1 MKHKMWSRLL
11 SMALAV
17 SVSAMPALAA
27 EGDTSSTEPTTYVV
41 TFRPGEHGRFTDSFI
56 DGLKAYGAVRT
67 SEATGAVAVQL
78 DEGDTLPNA
87 PQLTDIVMNEAASRY
102 FVTDAAQGYT
112 SGTAGGDLDA
122 VAQYTLRAS
131 TEDAVFTVQYL
142 DRETGAE
149 VAPTLQGSAPVG
161 QNLTFYALNNIEN
174 YTAEVA
180 SQQLTI
186 SANADENVVT
196 FHYTAGVNNPVGQNL
211 TFYALNNIENYT
223 AEVASQQL
231 TISANADENVVT
243 FHYTAGVNNVT
254 ETVTVPGGTGGAGGA
269 GAGGAG
275 AGDGGDTVTIPETET
290 PQAGG
295 DDTPGGE
302 DVEIPDESTPQA
314 NLPGENANGS
324 MMPMVL
330 GGAAL
335 AIVVIAAIVCRRERK
350 RQHDAHGTGR
360 RGAGHCGDRGNRV
373 GDQPPRER

>member
-196 FHYTAGVNNPVGQNL
+196 FHYTAGVNN
-211 TFYALNNIENYT
+211 
-223 AEVASQQL
+223 
-231 TISANADENVVT
+231 
-243 FHYTAGVNNVT
+243 VT
-254 ETVTVPGGTGGAGGA
+254 ETVTVP
-269 GAGGAG
+269 
-275 AGDGGDTVTIPETET
+275 GDTVTIPETET

-295 DDTPGGE
+295 DNIPGGE

-335 AIVVIAAIVCRRERK
+335 AIVVIAAIVWAINRRANVDVE
-350 RQHDAHGTGR
+350 
-360 RGAGHCGDRGNRV
+360 
-373 GDQPPRER
+373 

>member
-1 MKHKMWSRLL
+1 MRKTNKLL
-11 SMALAV
+11 AGLISLSLAV

-27 EGDTSSTEPTTYVV
+27 DGDTSSTEPTTYVV

-56 DGLKAYGAVRT
+56 NDLKAYGEVRT

-78 DEGDTLPNA
+78 DEGETLPNA
-87 PQLTDIVMNEAASRY
+87 PQLTDIVMNEDASRY

-112 SGTAGGDLDA
+112 GGTAGGDLDA

-180 SQQLTI
+180 SQQLTV

-196 FHYTAGVNNPVGQNL
+196 FY
-211 TFYALNNIENYT
+211 
-223 AEVASQQL
+223 
-231 TISANADENVVT
+231 
-243 FHYTAGVNNVT
+243 YTAGVNNVT
-254 ETVTVPGGTGGAGGA
+254 ETVTVPGGTITQYEDQTVVGGAAVAGGGTGGAGGAGGA

-275 AGDGGDTVTIPETET
+275 AGDGGDTVEIPEDNT

-295 DDTPGGE
+295 DNTPGGE

-335 AIVVIAAIVCRRERK
+335 AIVVIAAIVWAINRK
-350 RQHDAHGTGR
+350 KSGEA
-360 RGAGHCGDRGNRV
+360 
-373 GDQPPRER
+373 E

>member
-1 MKHKMWSRLL
+1 MRKTNKLL
-11 SMALAV
+11 AGLISLSLAV

-56 DGLKAYGAVRT
+56 DGLKTYGEVRT

-78 DEGDTLPNA
+78 DEGETLPNA
-87 PQLTDIVMNEAASRY
+87 PQLTDIVMNEDASRY

-112 SGTAGGDLDA
+112 GGTANGDLDA

-180 SQQLTI
+180 SQQLTV

-196 FHYTAGVNNPVGQNL
+196 FY
-211 TFYALNNIENYT
+211 
-223 AEVASQQL
+223 
-231 TISANADENVVT
+231 
-243 FHYTAGVNNVT
+243 YTAGVNNVT
-254 ETVTVPGGTGGAGGA
+254 ETVTVPGGTITEYEDQTIVGGAAVAGGGAGGAGGVGGA

-275 AGDGGDTVTIPETET
+275 AGDGGDTVEIPEDNT

-295 DDTPGGE
+295 DNTPGGE

-335 AIVVIAAIVCRRERK
+335 AIVVIAAIVWAINRK
-350 RQHDAHGTGR
+350 KSGEA
-360 RGAGHCGDRGNRV
+360 
-373 GDQPPRER
+373 E

>member
-1 MKHKMWSRLL
+1 MRKTNKLL
-11 SMALAV
+11 AGLISLSLAV

-27 EGDTSSTEPTTYVV
+27 DGDTSSTEPTTYVV

-56 DGLKAYGAVRT
+56 NDLKAYGEVRT

-78 DEGDTLPNA
+78 DEGDPLPNA
-87 PQLTDIVMNEAASRY
+87 PQLTDIVMNEDASRY

-112 SGTAGGDLDA
+112 GGTADGDLDA

-180 SQQLTI
+180 SQQLTV

-196 FHYTAGVNNPVGQNL
+196 FY
-211 TFYALNNIENYT
+211 
-223 AEVASQQL
+223 
-231 TISANADENVVT
+231 
-243 FHYTAGVNNVT
+243 YTAGVNNVT
-254 ETVTVPGGTGGAGGA
+254 ETVTVPGGTITEYEDQTVVGGAAVAGGGAGGVGGAGGA

-275 AGDGGDTVTIPETET
+275 AGDGGDTVEIPEDNT

-295 DDTPGGE
+295 DNTPGGE

-335 AIVVIAAIVCRRERK
+335 AIVVIAAIVWAINRRKNVDGE
-350 RQHDAHGTGR
+350 
-360 RGAGHCGDRGNRV
+360 
-373 GDQPPRER
+373 

>member
-1 MKHKMWSRLL
+1 MRKTNKLL
-11 SMALAV
+11 AGLISLSLAV

-56 DGLKAYGAVRT
+56 DDLKAYGEVRT

-78 DEGDTLPNA
+78 DEGEPLPNA
-87 PQLTDIVMNEAASRY
+87 PQLTDIVMNEDASRY

-112 SGTAGGDLDA
+112 GGTAGGDLDA

-180 SQQLTI
+180 SQQLTV

-196 FHYTAGVNNPVGQNL
+196 FY
-211 TFYALNNIENYT
+211 
-223 AEVASQQL
+223 
-231 TISANADENVVT
+231 
-243 FHYTAGVNNVT
+243 YTAGVNNVT
-254 ETVTVPGGTGGAGGA
+254 ETVTVPGGTVTQYEDQTVVGGAAVAGG

-275 AGDGGDTVTIPETET
+275 AGDGGDTVEIPEDNT

-295 DDTPGGE
+295 DNTPGGE

-314 NLPGENANGS
+314 NLPGENANGNV
-324 MMPMVL
+324 MPMVL
-330 GGAAL
+330 GGVVVL
-335 AIVVIAAIVCRRERK
+335 IVVMGVVLLI
-350 RQHDAHGTGR
+350 
-360 RGAGHCGDRGNRV
+360 NRHHKE
-373 GDQPPRER
+373 DDE

>member
-1 MKHKMWSRLL
+1 MRKANKLL
-11 SMALAV
+11 AGLISLCMAV

-27 EGDTSSTEPTTYVV
+27 DGDTSSAEPTTYVV
-41 TFRPGEHGRFTDSFI
+41 TFRPGEHGRFTENYVN
-56 DGLKAYGAVRT
+56 GLITAYGADNVKQST
-67 SEATGAVAVQL
+67 ATGAVAVRL
-78 DEGDTLPNA
+78 NATDENNQATRLPAA
-87 PQLTDIVMNEAASRY
+87 PGQGDIVINEDSSRY
-102 FVTDAAQGYT
+102 FVTDPAQGYPGGALT
-112 SGTAGGDLDA
+112 GDLDT

-131 TEDAVFTVQYL
+131 EEDAVFTVQYL

-180 SQQLTI
+180 SQQLTV

-196 FHYTAGVNNPVGQNL
+196 FY
-211 TFYALNNIENYT
+211 
-223 AEVASQQL
+223 
-231 TISANADENVVT
+231 
-243 FHYTAGVNNVT
+243 YTAGVNNVT
-254 ETVTVPGGTGGAGGA
+254 ETVTVPGGTVTQYEDQTVVGGAAVAGGGAGGAGGA

-295 DDTPGGE
+295 DNTPGGE

-324 MMPMVL
+324 VMPMVL
-330 GGAAL
+330 GGAVV
-335 AIVVIAAIVCRRERK
+335 AIVVIAAIVWAINRRKNVDGE
-350 RQHDAHGTGR
+350 
-360 RGAGHCGDRGNRV
+360 
-373 GDQPPRER
+373 

>member
-1 MKHKMWSRLL
+1 MRKTNKLL
-11 SMALAV
+11 AGLISLSLAV

-27 EGDTSSTEPTTYVV
+27 DGDTSSTEPTTYVV

-56 DGLKAYGAVRT
+56 NDLKACGEVRT

-87 PQLTDIVMNEAASRY
+87 PQLTDIVMNEDASRY

-112 SGTAGGDLDA
+112 GGTAGGDLDA

-180 SQQLTI
+180 SQQLTV

-196 FHYTAGVNNPVGQNL
+196 FY
-211 TFYALNNIENYT
+211 
-223 AEVASQQL
+223 
-231 TISANADENVVT
+231 
-243 FHYTAGVNNVT
+243 YTAGVNNVT
-254 ETVTVPGGTGGAGGA
+254 ETVTVPGGTVTQYEDQTVVGGAAVAGG

-295 DDTPGGE
+295 DNTPGGE

-314 NLPGENANGS
+314 NLPGENANGNV
-324 MMPMVL
+324 MPMVL
-330 GGAAL
+330 GGVVVL
-335 AIVVIAAIVCRRERK
+335 IVVMGVVLLI
-350 RQHDAHGTGR
+350 
-360 RGAGHCGDRGNRV
+360 NRHHKE
-373 GDQPPRER
+373 DDE

>member
-1 MKHKMWSRLL
+1 MRKTNKLL
-11 SMALAV
+11 AGLISLSLAV

-27 EGDTSSTEPTTYVV
+27 DGDTSSTEPTTYVV

-56 DGLKAYGAVRT
+56 DGLKACGEVRT

-87 PQLTDIVMNEAASRY
+87 PQLTDIVMNEDASRY

-112 SGTAGGDLDA
+112 GGTAGGDLDA

-180 SQQLTI
+180 SQQLTV

-196 FHYTAGVNNPVGQNL
+196 FY
-211 TFYALNNIENYT
+211 
-223 AEVASQQL
+223 
-231 TISANADENVVT
+231 
-243 FHYTAGVNNVT
+243 YTAGVNNVT
-254 ETVTVPGGTGGAGGA
+254 ETVTVPGGTITEYEDQTVVGGAAVAGG

-275 AGDGGDTVTIPETET
+275 AGDGGDTVEIPEDNT

-295 DDTPGGE
+295 DNTPGGE

-335 AIVVIAAIVCRRERK
+335 AIVVIAAIVWAINRRKNVDGE
-350 RQHDAHGTGR
+350 
-360 RGAGHCGDRGNRV
+360 
-373 GDQPPRER
+373 

>member
-196 FHYTAGVNNPVGQNL
+196 FHYTAGVNN
-211 TFYALNNIENYT
+211 
-223 AEVASQQL
+223 
-231 TISANADENVVT
+231 
-243 FHYTAGVNNVT
+243 VT
-254 ETVTVPGGTGGAGGA
+254 ETVTVPG
-269 GAGGAG
+269 
-275 AGDGGDTVTIPETET
+275 DTVAIPETET

-295 DDTPGGE
+295 DNIPGGE

-335 AIVVIAAIVCRRERK
+335 AIVVIAAIVWAINRRANVDGE
-350 RQHDAHGTGR
+350 
-360 RGAGHCGDRGNRV
+360 
-373 GDQPPRER
+373 

>member
-1 MKHKMWSRLL
+1 MRKTNKLL
-11 SMALAV
+11 AGLISLSLAV

-56 DGLKAYGAVRT
+56 NDLKAYGEVRT

-87 PQLTDIVMNEAASRY
+87 PQLTDIVMNEDASRY

-112 SGTAGGDLDA
+112 GGTAGGDLDA

-180 SQQLTI
+180 SQQLTV

-196 FHYTAGVNNPVGQNL
+196 FY
-211 TFYALNNIENYT
+211 
-223 AEVASQQL
+223 
-231 TISANADENVVT
+231 
-243 FHYTAGVNNVT
+243 YTAGVNNVT
-254 ETVTVPGGTGGAGGA
+254 ETVTVPGGTITEYEDQTVVGGAAVAGGGAGGA
-269 GAGGAG
+269 
-275 AGDGGDTVTIPETET
+275 GGDTVTIPETET

-295 DDTPGGE
+295 DNTPGGE

-335 AIVVIAAIVCRRERK
+335 AIVVIAAIVWAINRK
-350 RQHDAHGTGR
+350 KSGEA
-360 RGAGHCGDRGNRV
+360 
-373 GDQPPRER
+373 E

>member
-56 DGLKAYGAVRT
+56 DGLKAYGEVRT

-87 PQLTDIVMNEAASRY
+87 PQLTDIVMNEDASRY

-112 SGTAGGDLDA
+112 GGTAGGDLDA

-196 FHYTAGVNNPVGQNL
+196 FY
-211 TFYALNNIENYT
+211 
-223 AEVASQQL
+223 
-231 TISANADENVVT
+231 
-243 FHYTAGVNNVT
+243 YTAGVNNVT

-295 DDTPGGE
+295 DNTPGGE

-335 AIVVIAAIVCRRERK
+335 AIVVIAAIVWAINRRANVDGE
-350 RQHDAHGTGR
+350 
-360 RGAGHCGDRGNRV
+360 
-373 GDQPPRER
+373 

>member
-1 MKHKMWSRLL
+1 MRKTNKLL
-11 SMALAV
+11 AGLISLSLAV

-56 DGLKAYGAVRT
+56 NDLKAYGEVRT

-87 PQLTDIVMNEAASRY
+87 PQLTDIVMNEDASRY

-112 SGTAGGDLDA
+112 GGTAGGDLDA

-180 SQQLTI
+180 SQQLTV

-196 FHYTAGVNNPVGQNL
+196 FY
-211 TFYALNNIENYT
+211 
-223 AEVASQQL
+223 
-231 TISANADENVVT
+231 
-243 FHYTAGVNNVT
+243 YTAGVNNVT
-254 ETVTVPGGTGGAGGA
+254 ETVTVPGGTITEYEDQTVVGGAAVAGGGAGGA
-269 GAGGAG
+269 GG
-275 AGDGGDTVTIPETET
+275 AGDGGDTVEIPEDNT

-295 DDTPGGE
+295 DNTPGGE

-335 AIVVIAAIVCRRERK
+335 AIVVIAAIVWAINRRKNVDGE
-350 RQHDAHGTGR
+350 
-360 RGAGHCGDRGNRV
+360 
-373 GDQPPRER
+373 

>member
-1 MKHKMWSRLL
+1 MRKTNKLL
-11 SMALAV
+11 AGLISLSLAV

-56 DGLKAYGAVRT
+56 DGLKTCGEVRT

-87 PQLTDIVMNEAASRY
+87 PQLTDIVMNEDASRY

-112 SGTAGGDLDA
+112 GGTAGGDLDA

-180 SQQLTI
+180 SQQLTV

-196 FHYTAGVNNPVGQNL
+196 FY
-211 TFYALNNIENYT
+211 
-223 AEVASQQL
+223 
-231 TISANADENVVT
+231 
-243 FHYTAGVNNVT
+243 YTAGVNNVT
-254 ETVTVPGGTGGAGGA
+254 ETVTVPGGTITEYEDQTVVGGAAVAGG

-275 AGDGGDTVTIPETET
+275 AGDGGDTVEIPEDNT

-295 DDTPGGE
+295 DNTPGGE

-314 NLPGENANGS
+314 NLPGENANGNV
-324 MMPMVL
+324 MPMVL
-330 GGAAL
+330 GGVVVL
-335 AIVVIAAIVCRRERK
+335 IVVMGVVLLI
-350 RQHDAHGTGR
+350 
-360 RGAGHCGDRGNRV
+360 NRHHKE
-373 GDQPPRER
+373 DDE

>member
-1 MKHKMWSRLL
+1 MRRTNKLLAGLL
-11 SMALAV
+11 SLCMAV

-56 DGLKAYGAVRT
+56 DGLKTCGEVRT

-78 DEGDTLPNA
+78 DEGDPLPNA
-87 PQLTDIVMNEAASRY
+87 PQLTDIVMNEDASRY

-112 SGTAGGDLDA
+112 GGTAGGDLDA

-180 SQQLTI
+180 SQQLTV

-196 FHYTAGVNNPVGQNL
+196 FY
-211 TFYALNNIENYT
+211 
-223 AEVASQQL
+223 
-231 TISANADENVVT
+231 
-243 FHYTAGVNNVT
+243 YTAGVNNVT
-254 ETVTVPGGTGGAGGA
+254 ETVTVPGGTITEYEDQTVVGGAAVAGGGAGGVGGAGGA

-275 AGDGGDTVTIPETET
+275 AGDGGDTVEIPEDNT

-295 DDTPGGE
+295 DNTPGGE

-335 AIVVIAAIVCRRERK
+335 AIVVIAAIVWAINRRKNVDGE
-350 RQHDAHGTGR
+350 
-360 RGAGHCGDRGNRV
+360 
-373 GDQPPRER
+373 

>member
-1 MKHKMWSRLL
+1 MRKTNKLL
-11 SMALAV
+11 AGLISLSLAV

-56 DGLKAYGAVRT
+56 NDLKAYGEVRT

-87 PQLTDIVMNEAASRY
+87 PQLTDIVMNKDASRY

-112 SGTAGGDLDA
+112 GGTAGGDLDA
-122 VAQYTLRAS
+122 VARYTLRAS

-180 SQQLTI
+180 SQQLTV

-196 FHYTAGVNNPVGQNL
+196 FY
-211 TFYALNNIENYT
+211 
-223 AEVASQQL
+223 
-231 TISANADENVVT
+231 
-243 FHYTAGVNNVT
+243 YTAGVNNVT
-254 ETVTVPGGTGGAGGA
+254 ETVTVPGGTITEYEDQTVVGGAAVAGGGAG
-269 GAGGAG
+269 G
-275 AGDGGDTVTIPETET
+275 AGDGGDTVEIPEDNT

-295 DDTPGGE
+295 DNTPGGE

-335 AIVVIAAIVCRRERK
+335 AIVVIAAIVWAINRK
-350 RQHDAHGTGR
+350 KSGEA
-360 RGAGHCGDRGNRV
+360 
-373 GDQPPRER
+373 E

>member
-1 MKHKMWSRLL
+1 MRKTNKLL
-11 SMALAV
+11 AGLISLSLAV

-56 DGLKAYGAVRT
+56 DGLKTCGEVRT

-87 PQLTDIVMNEAASRY
+87 PQLTDIVMNEDASRY

-112 SGTAGGDLDA
+112 GGTAGGDLDA

-180 SQQLTI
+180 SQQLTV

-196 FHYTAGVNNPVGQNL
+196 FY
-211 TFYALNNIENYT
+211 
-223 AEVASQQL
+223 
-231 TISANADENVVT
+231 
-243 FHYTAGVNNVT
+243 YTAGVNNVT
-254 ETVTVPGGTGGAGGA
+254 ETVTVPGGTITEYEDQTVVGGAAVAGGGAGGA
-269 GAGGAG
+269 GGAG
-275 AGDGGDTVTIPETET
+275 
-290 PQAGG
+290 
-295 DDTPGGE
+295 
-302 DVEIPDESTPQA
+302 
-314 NLPGENANGS
+314 
-324 MMPMVL
+324 
-330 GGAAL
+330 
-335 AIVVIAAIVCRRERK
+335 
-350 RQHDAHGTGR
+350 
-360 RGAGHCGDRGNRV
+360 
-373 GDQPPRER
+373 

>member
-1 MKHKMWSRLL
+1 MKQKMWSRLL

-56 DGLKAYGAVRT
+56 DGLKAYGEVRT

-87 PQLTDIVMNEAASRY
+87 PQLTDIVMNEDASRY

-112 SGTAGGDLDA
+112 GGTAGGDLDA

-149 VAPTLQGSAPVG
+149 VAPTLQGSAPVA

-180 SQQLTI
+180 SQQLT
-186 SANADENVVT
+186 
-196 FHYTAGVNNPVGQNL
+196 F
-211 TFYALNNIENYT
+211 
-223 AEVASQQL
+223 
-231 TISANADENVVT
+231 SANADENVVT

-254 ETVTVPGGTGGAGGA
+254 ETVTVPGGTG
-269 GAGGAG
+269 G

-335 AIVVIAAIVCRRERK
+335 AIVVIAAIVWAINRRANVDVE
-350 RQHDAHGTGR
+350 
-360 RGAGHCGDRGNRV
+360 
-373 GDQPPRER
+373 

>member
-1 MKHKMWSRLL
+1 MRKTNKLL
-11 SMALAV
+11 AGLISLSLAV

-27 EGDTSSTEPTTYVV
+27 DGDTSSTEPTTYVV

-56 DGLKAYGAVRT
+56 DALKACGEVRT
-67 SEATGAVAVQL
+67 SEVTGAVAVQL
-78 DEGDTLPNA
+78 DEGDPLPNA
-87 PQLTDIVMNEAASRY
+87 PQLTDIVMNEDASRY

-112 SGTAGGDLDA
+112 GGTVGGDLDA

-180 SQQLTI
+180 SQQLTV
-186 SANADENVVT
+186 SANADENVVI
-196 FHYTAGVNNPVGQNL
+196 
-211 TFYALNNIENYT
+211 FY
-223 AEVASQQL
+223 
-231 TISANADENVVT
+231 
-243 FHYTAGVNNVT
+243 YTAGVNNVT
-254 ETVTVPGGTGGAGGA
+254 ETVTVPGGTITEYEDQTVVGGAAVAGG

-275 AGDGGDTVTIPETET
+275 AGDGGDTVEIPEDNT

-295 DDTPGGE
+295 DNTPGGE

-335 AIVVIAAIVCRRERK
+335 AIVVIAAIVWAINRRKNVDGE
-350 RQHDAHGTGR
+350 
-360 RGAGHCGDRGNRV
+360 
-373 GDQPPRER
+373 

>member
-87 PQLTDIVMNEAASRY
+87 PQLTDIVMNEDASRY

-112 SGTAGGDLDA
+112 GGTAGGDLDV

-149 VAPTLQGSAPVG
+149 VAPTLQGSA
-161 QNLTFYALNNIEN
+161 
-174 YTAEVA
+174 
-180 SQQLTI
+180 
-186 SANADENVVT
+186 
-196 FHYTAGVNNPVGQNL
+196 PVGQNL

-335 AIVVIAAIVCRRERK
+335 AIVVIAAIVWAINRRANVDGE
-350 RQHDAHGTGR
+350 
-360 RGAGHCGDRGNRV
+360 
-373 GDQPPRER
+373 

>member
-17 SVSAMPALAA
+17 SISAMPALAA

-56 DGLKAYGAVRT
+56 DGLKAYGEVRT

-87 PQLTDIVMNEAASRY
+87 PQLTDIVMNEDASRY

-112 SGTAGGDLDA
+112 GGTAGGDLDA

-196 FHYTAGVNNPVGQNL
+196 FHYTAGVNN
-211 TFYALNNIENYT
+211 
-223 AEVASQQL
+223 
-231 TISANADENVVT
+231 
-243 FHYTAGVNNVT
+243 VT
-254 ETVTVPGGTGGAGGA
+254 ETVTVPG
-269 GAGGAG
+269 
-275 AGDGGDTVTIPETET
+275 DTRTIPETET

-295 DDTPGGE
+295 DNTPGGE

-335 AIVVIAAIVCRRERK
+335 AIVVIAAIVWAINRRANVDGE
-350 RQHDAHGTGR
+350 
-360 RGAGHCGDRGNRV
+360 
-373 GDQPPRER
+373 

>member
-56 DGLKAYGAVRT
+56 DGLKAYGEVRT

-87 PQLTDIVMNEAASRY
+87 PQLTDIVMNEDASRY
-102 FVTDAAQGYT
+102 FVADAAQGYT
-112 SGTAGGDLDA
+112 GGTAGGDLDA

-196 FHYTAGVNNPVGQNL
+196 FY
-211 TFYALNNIENYT
+211 
-223 AEVASQQL
+223 
-231 TISANADENVVT
+231 
-243 FHYTAGVNNVT
+243 YTAGVNNVT
-254 ETVTVPGGTGGAGGA
+254 ETVTVPG
-269 GAGGAG
+269 
-275 AGDGGDTVTIPETET
+275 DTMTIPETET
-290 PQAGG
+290 PQVGG

-335 AIVVIAAIVCRRERK
+335 AIVVIAAIVWAINRRANVDGE
-350 RQHDAHGTGR
+350 
-360 RGAGHCGDRGNRV
+360 
-373 GDQPPRER
+373 

>member
-1 MKHKMWSRLL
+1 M
-11 SMALAV
+11 
-17 SVSAMPALAA
+17 
-27 EGDTSSTEPTTYVV
+27 V
-41 TFRPGEHGRFTDSFI
+41 TFRLGEHGRFTDSFI

-196 FHYTAGVNNPVGQNL
+196 FHYTAGVNN
-211 TFYALNNIENYT
+211 
-223 AEVASQQL
+223 
-231 TISANADENVVT
+231 
-243 FHYTAGVNNVT
+243 VT
-254 ETVTVPGGTGGAGGA
+254 ETVTVPG
-269 GAGGAG
+269 
-275 AGDGGDTVTIPETET
+275 DTMTIPETET

-295 DDTPGGE
+295 DNTPGGE

-335 AIVVIAAIVCRRERK
+335 AIVVIAAIVWAINRRANVDGE
-350 RQHDAHGTGR
+350 
-360 RGAGHCGDRGNRV
+360 
-373 GDQPPRER
+373 

>member
-67 SEATGAVAVQL
+67 SEATGAV
-78 DEGDTLPNA
+78 
-87 PQLTDIVMNEAASRY
+87 
-102 FVTDAAQGYT
+102 
-112 SGTAGGDLDA
+112 
-122 VAQYTLRAS
+122 
-131 TEDAVFTVQYL
+131 
-142 DRETGAE
+142 

-196 FHYTAGVNNPVGQNL
+196 FHYTAGVNN
-211 TFYALNNIENYT
+211 
-223 AEVASQQL
+223 
-231 TISANADENVVT
+231 
-243 FHYTAGVNNVT
+243 VT
-254 ETVTVPGGTGGAGGA
+254 ETVTVP
-269 GAGGAG
+269 
-275 AGDGGDTVTIPETET
+275 GDTVTIPETET

-295 DDTPGGE
+295 DNIPGGE

-335 AIVVIAAIVCRRERK
+335 AIVVIAAIVWAINRRANVDGE
-350 RQHDAHGTGR
+350 
-360 RGAGHCGDRGNRV
+360 
-373 GDQPPRER
+373 

>member
-1 MKHKMWSRLL
+1 MRKTNKLL
-11 SMALAV
+11 AGLISLSLAV

-27 EGDTSSTEPTTYVV
+27 DGDTSSTEPTTYVV

-56 DGLKAYGAVRT
+56 DDLKAYGEVRT

-87 PQLTDIVMNEAASRY
+87 PQLTDIVMNEDASRY

-112 SGTAGGDLDA
+112 GGTAGGDLDA

-180 SQQLTI
+180 SQQLTV

-196 FHYTAGVNNPVGQNL
+196 FY
-211 TFYALNNIENYT
+211 
-223 AEVASQQL
+223 
-231 TISANADENVVT
+231 
-243 FHYTAGVNNVT
+243 YTAGVNNVT
-254 ETVTVPGGTGGAGGA
+254 ETVTVPGGTITEYEDQTVVGGAA
-269 GAGGAG
+269 VAG

-295 DDTPGGE
+295 DNTPGGE

-335 AIVVIAAIVCRRERK
+335 AIVVIAAIVWAINRRKNVDGE
-350 RQHDAHGTGR
+350 
-360 RGAGHCGDRGNRV
+360 
-373 GDQPPRER
+373 

>member
-1 MKHKMWSRLL
+1 MRKTNKLL
-11 SMALAV
+11 AGLISLSLAV

-27 EGDTSSTEPTTYVV
+27 DGDTSSTEPTTYVV

-56 DGLKAYGAVRT
+56 DGLKACGEVRT

-87 PQLTDIVMNEAASRY
+87 PQLTDIVMNEDASRY

-112 SGTAGGDLDA
+112 GGTAGGDLDA

-174 YTAEVA
+174 YTAEMA
-180 SQQLTI
+180 SQQLTV

-196 FHYTAGVNNPVGQNL
+196 FY
-211 TFYALNNIENYT
+211 
-223 AEVASQQL
+223 
-231 TISANADENVVT
+231 
-243 FHYTAGVNNVT
+243 YTAGVNNVT
-254 ETVTVPGGTGGAGGA
+254 ETVTVPGGTITEYEDQTVVGGAAVAGG

-295 DDTPGGE
+295 DNTPGGE

-335 AIVVIAAIVCRRERK
+335 AIVVIAAIVWAINRRKNVDGE
-350 RQHDAHGTGR
+350 
-360 RGAGHCGDRGNRV
+360 
-373 GDQPPRER
+373 